1 MNVLLHSLPST
12 LQQATTNPCLH
23 WRFWTQLGR
32 SQSVSCG
39 VTSPFFWVLVCT
51 RFYLCPPQKSISQSW
66 VNSGSSLVGL
76 MATSSRRAYA
86 ITKSAAP
93 RAHPCGTPLL
103 THTFT
108 GDAQTHYG
116 LSLCGVPGYWW
127 AQCLFEHSEY
137 QSA

>member
-1 MNVLLHSLPST
+1 MYCYTHCPQPCSRPPPTHASTGDSGHNWAGLGQFLVGSLLLSSGSWCVL
-12 LQQATTNPCLH
+12 
-23 WRFWTQLGR
+23 G
-32 SQSVSCG
+32 SVCA
-39 VTSPFFWVLVCT
+39 
-51 RFYLCPPQKSISQSW
+51 PPQKSISQSW